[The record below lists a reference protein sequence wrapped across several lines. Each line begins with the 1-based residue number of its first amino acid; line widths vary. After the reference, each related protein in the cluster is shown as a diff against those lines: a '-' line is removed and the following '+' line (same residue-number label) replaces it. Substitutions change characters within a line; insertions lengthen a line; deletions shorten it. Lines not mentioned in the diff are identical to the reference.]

1 MKTGGNPRL
10 MAAMAALVGMILLIC
25 GVAQIYWA
33 APPVPCWG
41 AGAVLSLAAVGALF
55 LVSRECM
62 DRRLLIEGLHRVQN
76 EEAVDFTELLGG
88 GEAPAALQDL
98 ANGLAHNKALAN
110 GILEGLPMAFLLVD
124 TEERALFTNQHTL
137 DMLQIDGK
145 VENQLGH
152 TLAEIF
158 YNDPKR
164 ETAVGKA
171 MHKGQVFRNLEVEI
185 KGHKGGV
192 RHVLANVYALKDK
205 RKKVFG
211 GVCLY
216 IDMTALK
223 EKEEEIREHNEMITR
238 IAGQADVIS
247 DQLAA
252 ASEEISSQVELSSQ
266 ASEDTRKLAA
276 EVATAVEQMN
286 ATVLEVARN
295 ASSTADLSDNARTQ
309 AEKGAQI
316 VTAAIEG
323 IASLETQANR
333 LATDMDGL
341 GKQAESIGGIMG
353 VITDIADQTNLL
365 ALNAAIEAARAGDA
379 GRGFAVVADEVR
391 KLAEK
396 TMEATKNVEGNIS
409 AIQRSAEANVATTR
423 ATVKVVGETV
433 DTTRRAGE
441 ALSEIVELSAQTSA
455 NIQSIA
461 TAAEEQSAASEEISR
476 STGEIN
482 EVASGTSQA
491 MHESAQAVGDLARL
505 AGELRRV
512 MDDMRD

>member
-1 MKTGGNPRL
+1 
-10 MAAMAALVGMILLIC
+10 
-25 GVAQIYWA
+25 
-33 APPVPCWG
+33 
-41 AGAVLSLAAVGALF
+41 
-55 LVSRECM
+55 
-62 DRRLLIEGLHRVQN
+62 
-76 EEAVDFTELLGG
+76 
-88 GEAPAALQDL
+88 
-98 ANGLAHNKALAN
+98 
-110 GILEGLPMAFLLVD
+110 
-124 TEERALFTNQHTL
+124 
-137 DMLQIDGK
+137 
-145 VENQLGH
+145 
-152 TLAEIF
+152 
-158 YNDPKR
+158 
-164 ETAVGKA
+164 
-171 MHKGQVFRNLEVEI
+171 
-185 KGHKGGV
+185 
-192 RHVLANVYALKDK
+192 
-205 RKKVFG
+205 
-211 GVCLY
+211 
-216 IDMTALK
+216 
-223 EKEEEIREHNEMITR
+223 
-238 IAGQADVIS
+238 
-247 DQLAA
+247 
-252 ASEEISSQVELSSQ
+252 
-266 ASEDTRKLAA
+266 
-276 EVATAVEQMN
+276 
-286 ATVLEVARN
+286 
-295 ASSTADLSDNARTQ
+295 
-309 AEKGAQI
+309 
-316 VTAAIEG
+316 
-323 IASLETQANR
+323 
-333 LATDMDGL
+333 MDGL